1 MTVTSEVRLTNPSG
15 APVIVLDTSVRKKI
29 QLTFTKTL
37 TPDKRKG
44 GGGNKKR
51 TSFVRGIR
59 TVYHSKELTNE
70 KSCHLTTSAIR
81 TPHTSRHYVFD
92 C

>member
-1 MTVTSEVRLTNPSG
+1 MTVTSGARLTNPSG

-44 GGGNKKR
+44 GGGVIRNEHPLYVEY
-51 TSFVRGIR
+51 VRYIIA
-59 TVYHSKELTNE
+59 KN
-70 KSCHLTTSAIR
+70 
-81 TPHTSRHYVFD
+81 
-92 C
+92 